1 MASHAL
7 PTPPCTTCS
16 PPRAFAS
23 ITARRCISHVGQTP
37 LCASNEI
44 AIRSRTYAL
53 SVCARAHVYASV
65 ARIMYVCAKHREASI
80 STACIRIIYSTRVS
94 LTAPTVTGRSSGRF
108 SARMTVYGPLFCANF
123 SFSLFFFHFPFSSAS
138 VFLTHTTE
146 NRNYARILLLANI
159 SIRDIVFQT
168 PHKMKQD
175 RRSRHVKRIHFGL

>member
-7 PTPPCTTCS
+7 PIPPCTTCS
-16 PPRAFAS
+16 PPRAFVS

-53 SVCARAHVYASV
+53 SVCARAHVRV
-65 ARIMYVCAKHREASI
+65 RARVLRMCTRMCAKYWGASI
-80 STACIRIIYSTRVS
+80 STVCIRIIYSARAS

-123 SFSLFFFHFPFSSAS
+123 SFSLFFFTFSVSLRFCLSHLHYRESRLRTYLVARKHF
-138 VFLTHTTE
+138 H
-146 NRNYARILLLANI
+146 
-159 SIRDIVFQT
+159 
-168 PHKMKQD
+168 
-175 RRSRHVKRIHFGL
+175 

>member
-1 MASHAL
+1 MGGVTRSTY
-7 PTPPCTTCS
+7 TPPCTTCS

-53 SVCARAHVYASV
+53 SVCARARVRVCCACITYVCAN
-65 ARIMYVCAKHREASI
+65 VCAKHRGASI
-80 STACIRIIYSTRVS
+80 STACIRIIYSARAS

-123 SFSLFFFHFPFSSAS
+123 SFSLFFFSFSVSLRFCLSHPHHRESQLRTYSVAHKHF
-138 VFLTHTTE
+138 H
-146 NRNYARILLLANI
+146 
-159 SIRDIVFQT
+159 
-168 PHKMKQD
+168 
-175 RRSRHVKRIHFGL
+175 

>member
-16 PPRAFAS
+16 PPRAFVS

-53 SVCARAHVYASV
+53 SVCARARVLRTC
-65 ARIMYVCAKHREASI
+65 ARMCAGHRGASI
-80 STACIRIIYSTRVS
+80 STACIRIIYSARAS

-123 SFSLFFFHFPFSSAS
+123 SFSLFFHFPFPSAS
-138 VFLTHTTE
+138 VFPTHTTE
-146 NRNYARILLLANI
+146 SCNYARILLLANI
-159 SIRDIVFQT
+159 SIRDIGIL
-168 PHKMKQD
+168 D
-175 RRSRHVKRIHFGL
+175 IA